1 MDDLISIISN
11 AGGTVV
17 LLAYLIWR
25 DKVFISRLTDT
36 LTKVETY
43 LKVMTEREVKPNV
56 KRNDDSYIHDI
67 ISDREVI

>member
-43 LKVMTEREVKPNV
+43 LKVMTEREVKANV
-56 KRNDDSYIHDI
+56 KRSDDTYIHDI

>member
-43 LKVMTEREVKPNV
+43 LKVMTEREVKTNV
-56 KRNDDSYIHDI
+56 KKNEESFIHDL